1 MNAPSWMPPFVGPR
15 LATPSYLYR
24 YTIRPRFRSYG
35 DSSTVTLSPG
45 RILMKCIRI
54 LPEMWASTLWP
65 FSSSTRNIAFGSG
78 STTVPSTWMPSS
90 FARVLSLSLG
100 HRQDLGPPRPD
111 RHRMLEVSAQRTVP
125 RYHCPAIGLGHDFG
139 PPDVH
144 HRLDRKH
151 LAGHEPRA
159 PLGRSVVR
167 HLRLLV
173 HLAPDPGPDARPHH
187 RDSPALHPRPHRQ
200 P

>member
-1 MNAPSWMPPFVGPR
+1 MRATVPPRYFWRCLCRGLR
-15 LATPSYLYR
+15 LQITRITPLRRTILQCSQIFFTDERTFMGLWLPYLYR
-24 YTIRPRFRSYG
+24 YTIRPRLRSYG
-35 DSSTVTLSPG
+35 ESSTVTLSPG

-54 LPEMWASTLWP
+54 LPEMCASTLWP

-100 HRQDLGPPRPD
+100 HRTALGPPRPD
-111 RHRMLEVSAQRTVP
+111 RYRMLELSAQRTVP
-125 RYHCPAIGLGHDFG
+125 RHHCPAIGLGHDFG
-139 PPDVH
+139 PPDIH

-159 PLGRSVVR
+159 PLGRS
-167 HLRLLV
+167 
-173 HLAPDPGPDARPHH
+173 
-187 RDSPALHPRPHRQ
+187 
-200 P
+200 